1 MRVVILP
8 EFCGLYKRK
17 DAERTAFDCNKSY
30 TVQHFESFSESGS
43 GFVILVNDEGE
54 IWWINNQHVRE
65 VGVASRKYAREFAP
79 GI

>member
-8 EFCGLYKRK
+8 EHCNNYKRK
-17 DAERTAFDCNKSY
+17 DANKSAFDCCKSY

-65 VGVASRKYAREFAP
+65 VGVLERKTGKAFAI